1 MKINLPS
8 LFLRGVFAAAMLCI
22 TGAFAQI
29 NYTQNFDDEATLD
42 WTDTNNFEIT
52 DQAPCGGAGAFR
64 ANAYNYFGF
73 LVQAGETMS
82 PSLGTSSGMPITLQF
97 QYQIV
102 NYASEPPFTSVLNAD
117 DWGTVTIEYATSATG
132 PWTTLQTIDPAT
144 YTESDGCQ
152 AMTINFTVLS
162 GQQVYLRVR
171 AMPNQA
177 DTDYYFYMDELS
189 VTQPAAPACSGAP
202 AASSAVSSVTTACTN
217 VPVNLSLMPA
227 YAAAGL
233 TFQWQSSPDNVTYT
247 NVAAGGDGQ
256 TYSSL
261 QTTDTWYRALIT
273 CGGNTT
279 TSTPVHVLSNGQLCY
294 CEIDFSEAVEP
305 ISLVNI
311 GTLNNASSATI
322 DGTPAFE
329 DFTSTVAP
337 VSLVQGVS
345 YPITIKGNTN
355 GDWVDTVAVY
365 IDFNHDGDYTDAGES
380 FAAGDIENSTGAD
393 NVQVSTMIAVPANA
407 MTGTTRMRVVK
418 AYEDETPAPCNGEAD
433 FFFGQAEEYL
443 VNITAPQA
451 CSTAPAAPVI
461 AAADTTLCGT
471 QGTTITMST
480 IYDQS
485 GITLIWQSSPDGTT
499 YTDITGANS
508 STYNVPSVTGTIW
521 YRLVAICSN
530 GNLSTPSQPVQITQT
545 SPVCY
550 CEITFSSDV
559 EPITSVSFS
568 TLTNT
573 SSPEINGSDELEDFT
588 NLDAPVVVPG
598 QSYPI
603 TLMGNTGGA
612 TFTNYFTVFFDWNH
626 DGTFTDAGEMFEIGT
641 IMGSTGEDNISASA
655 NIPVP
660 AAAEL
665 GYTQMR
671 VVKRYNTSP
680 TDPCGAYTYGQ
691 AEDYRLY
698 VSTTAGA
705 GEFNANTISHYP
717 NPVKD
722 ILHITTATATVDAVI
737 VYNLLG
743 QEVLSQKGGA
753 AAVNVD
759 MASLAAGTYIV
770 KASSGDAVKTIK
782 VVKQ

>member
-8 LFLRGVFAAAMLCI
+8 IFSRGVFAAAMLCI

-29 NYTQNFDDEATLD
+29 NYTQNFDDETALD
-42 WTDTNNFEIT
+42 WTDSDNFELT
-52 DQAPCGGAGAFR
+52 DQAPCAGAGAFR

-73 LVQAGETMS
+73 FTQVGETVS

-102 NYASEPPFTSVLNAD
+102 NYAAEPPFTSVQNAD
-117 DWGTVTIEYATSATG
+117 DWGTVTIAYATSATG
-132 PWTTLQTIDPAT
+132 PWTTLQTIDPTT

-152 AMTINFTVLS
+152 AMTINFTVLA
-162 GQQVYLRVR
+162 GQQVYLRVT
-171 AMPNQA
+171 AEPNQA
-177 DTDYYFYMDELS
+177 DTDYYFYMDEVS

-202 AASSAVSSVTTACTN
+202 AASSTVASISAACTN
-217 VPVNLSLMPA
+217 VPVDLSLAPA
-227 YAAAGL
+227 YAASGL
-233 TFQWQSSPDNVTYT
+233 TFQWQSSPDNVNYT
-247 NVAAGGDGQ
+247 NVATGGNGQ
-256 TYSSL
+256 TYTTL
-261 QTTDTWYRALIT
+261 QAANTWYRALIT

-279 TSTPVHVLSNGQLCY
+279 TSTPVLVTSTGQVCY
-294 CEIDFSEAVEP
+294 CEIDFGTVEP

-311 GTLNNASSATI
+311 GTLNNASSAVV
-322 DGTPAFE
+322 DGTPAFQ

-345 YPITIKGNTN
+345 YPITVKGNTN
-355 GDWVDTVAVY
+355 GDWVDTITAY
-365 IDFNHDGDYTDAGES
+365 IDFNHDGDFADSGES
-380 FAAGDIENSTGAD
+380 FAVGEIENSTGTD
-393 NVQVSTMIAVPANA
+393 NVQVTAMIAIPANA

-418 AYEDETPAPCNGEAD
+418 VYEDETPAPCNGEED

-443 VNITAPQA
+443 LNITAPQA

-461 AAADTTLCGT
+461 AAEDTTLCGT
-471 QGTTITMST
+471 QGTTISTST

-485 GITLIWQSSPDGTT
+485 GITLVWQSSPDGTT
-499 YTDITGANS
+499 YTDITGANGT
-508 STYNVPSVTGTIW
+508 TYNVPAVTGTIW

-545 SPVCY
+545 SPICY

-559 EPITSVSFS
+559 EPITSVNFS
-568 TLTNT
+568 TLDNT

-598 QSYPI
+598 QSYAV

-626 DGTFTDAGEMFEIGT
+626 NGTLDDAGEMFEIGEIT
-641 IMGSTGEDNISASA
+641 GSTGEDNISASA
-655 NIPVP
+655 TIAIP
-660 AAAEL
+660 AGAEL
-665 GYTQMR
+665 GYTHMR

-680 TDPCGAYTYGQ
+680 TDPCGDYTFGQ
-691 AEDYRLY
+691 AEDYRVY
-698 VSTTAGA
+698 VSTTAGTGGLDA
-705 GEFNANTISHYP
+705 AKITHYP

-722 ILHITTATATVDAVI
+722 VLHIAYPAGVDTVV

-743 QEVLSQKGGA
+743 QEVISQKGGA
-753 AAVNVD
+753 AAVSID
-759 MASLAAGTYIV
+759 MVSLAAGTYIV
-770 KASSGDAVKTIK
+770 KAASGAAVKTIK